1 MFFGTFRILFCT
13 DADFDI
19 RFGSDFFLNKGDGIG
34 FVVFD
39 ADDAFLGTGG
49 HHEIF
54 QALDHFISPFEHD
67 AMVTRNERLAF
78 DAV

>member
-39 ADDAFLGTGG
+39 ADDAFLGTGAIMKYFSLG
-49 HHEIF
+49 SFH
-54 QALDHFISPFEHD
+54 QPFEHD